1 MLKTVS
7 SITNAIG
14 ALNYVGTWDASTNT
28 PTLAS
33 GVGTKGNYYQVSVA
47 GTTTLD
53 GISNWGVGDVVAFNG
68 TTWQRIEGGADL
80 NGVNLTASGSVIFS
94 GLTGYLKG
102 NGASQL
108 TASATVPNTDV
119 SGLGTMSTQAAN
131 SVAITGGNINGTT
144 IGGTTRA
151 AASVTSLDANAG
163 ITASNNSALTAANP
177 TGGTGGLKL
186 YNPSNNTGSKVARF
200 FGWDGSETGSIST
213 YVNLTTYAVSSD
225 ARLKEDLGV
234 SVDGSVIDRLTIR
247 DFRWKASGQIDKGV
261 FAQEAQIVKPTSVIE
276 GSDELTEHGTLATPW
291 SVDYSKF
298 IPDIIVHAQQLKKR
312 VEELEARLAAL
323 ESKQ

>member
-14 ALNYVGTWDASTNT
+14 ALNYVGTWNASTNT
-28 PTLAS
+28 PALAS
-33 GVGTKGNYYQVSVA
+33 GVGTKGDYYQVSVA
-47 GTTTLD
+47 GTTTLN

-80 NGVNLTASGSVIFS
+80 NGVNLSASGSVIFS

-119 SGLGTMSTQAAN
+119 SGLGTMSTQAAS

-151 AASVTSLDANAG
+151 AGNFTTVLANAG
-163 ITASNNSALTAANP
+163 VTADNDSALEARNP
-177 TGGTGGLKL
+177 TGGSGGLIL
-186 YNPSNNTGSKVARF
+186 RNPSNNTGSKIARF
-200 FGWDGSETGSIST
+200 YGWDGSETGYIST
-213 YVNLTTYAVSSD
+213 YVNSTFYATSSD
-225 ARLKEDLGV
+225 SRLKENVGV
-234 SVDGSVIDRLTIR
+234 ATDTSVIDNLIIR
-247 DFRWKASGQIDKGV
+247 DFRWKASGQVDRGV
-261 FAQEAQIVKPTSVIE
+261 FAQEAKEVNPSAVIE
-276 GSDELTEHGTLATPW
+276 GSDELTEHGTIAVPW
-291 SVDYSKF
+291 GVDYSKF